1 MQNNLQ
7 LHQIDGMHLKLRSKQ
22 MSGDIDKI

>member
-7 LHQIDGMHLKLRSKQ
+7 LHQIDEMHLKLPSKQ
-22 MSGDIDKI
+22 MSGDINKI